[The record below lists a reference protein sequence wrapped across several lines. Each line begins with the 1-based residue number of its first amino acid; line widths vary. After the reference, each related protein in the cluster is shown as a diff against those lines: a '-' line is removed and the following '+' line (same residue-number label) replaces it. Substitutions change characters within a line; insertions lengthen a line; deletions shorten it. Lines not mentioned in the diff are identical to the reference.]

1 MIKVTPIIPKSL
13 KMFLPAAHRKAIERT
28 VAQAVEAAK
37 AEIQA
42 IRSSIMG
49 ADPSIAEGVKWNAPS
64 FRTTDYFATTNLREP
79 SGVGVILHLGAR
91 VRDSGPERVPI
102 SDPQNLLKWLA
113 KDRAMVVFKNM
124 ADFLAQKS
132 AFEDVVRHWITFV

>member
-1 MIKVTPIIPKSL
+1 MAPRKPKPVSHTS
-13 KMFLPAAHRKAIERT
+13 FADTTKAVDEFMST
-28 VAQAVEAAK
+28 LDHPFK

-49 ADPSIAEGVKWNAPS
+49 ADPSVAEGVKWNAPS

-79 SGVGVILHLGAR
+79 VGVGVILHLGAR
-91 VRDSGPERVPI
+91 VRDSGPDRVLI

-113 KDRAMVVFKNM
+113 KDRAMVAFKNM
-124 ADFLAQKS
+124 ADFRAQQS
-132 AFEDVVRHWITFV
+132 AFEGVVRHWITFV

>member
-1 MIKVTPIIPKSL
+1 MASRKPN
-13 KMFLPAAHRKAIERT
+13 PASHTSFADT
-28 VAQAVEAAK
+28 TQAVDEFLSKLDHPFK

-79 SGVGVILHLGAR
+79 AGVGVILHLGAK
-91 VRDSGPERVPI
+91 VRDDGPERVPI
-102 SDPQNLLKWLA
+102 SDPQNLLRWLA
-113 KDRAMVVFKNM
+113 KDRAMVVFNNM

-132 AFEDVVRHWITFV
+132 AFESVVRDWITFV